1 MGKLTFGDWARGIG
15 QEEVMETFSSSSPFS
30 SSCSSLVPASSSSRT
45 GLGLP
50 LGVGE
55 NVYCWEGSGRKGRG
69 WEGGGRRRHG
79 RGEGANHGEK
89 EGKSCLEMRTPHGWE
104 GIR

>member
-1 MGKLTFGDWARGIG
+1 MVEKLTLSGWTRGIG

-79 RGEGANHGEK
+79 RGHEAHGEEEK
-89 EGKSCLEMRTPHGWE
+89 KKRDALVMRM
-104 GIR
+104 RASRL